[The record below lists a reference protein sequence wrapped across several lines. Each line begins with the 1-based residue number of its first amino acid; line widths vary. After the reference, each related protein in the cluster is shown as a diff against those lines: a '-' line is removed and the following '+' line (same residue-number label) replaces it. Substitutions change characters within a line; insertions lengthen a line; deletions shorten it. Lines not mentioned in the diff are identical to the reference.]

1 MSLGRCL
8 YVFCLFSILE
18 RTADVRE
25 KLWPVK
31 RRGCRALTGRRR
43 GARSKKPGSRSEMRD
58 AGVHS
63 GGCSTL
69 PCSPWVRLCR
79 ERSEEEISGKR
90 HCGGGCFAGWCVGS
104 PAGQGWTE
112 VWLAGSGSAWGHIP
126 WERQTSERSPKK
138 SLVSKCLFLRQV
150 GILFRGLLR
159 SELCSSAVCWGNRQ
173 PSCRPAP
180 GSCWVLWHS
189 VLSSAVLW
197 LTSSSIQPASNHV
210 YRISLNV

>member
-31 RRGCRALTGRRR
+31 WRGCCPLTERRR

-63 GGCSTL
+63 GGCSRL

-79 ERSEEEISGKR
+79 ERSKEEISGKR
-90 HCGGGCFAGWCVGS
+90 HCGGCCFAEWCIGS

-112 VWLAGSGSAWGHIP
+112 AWLAGSESVWDRIL
-126 WERQTSERSPKK
+126 WERQTSEKSPE
-138 SLVSKCLFLRQV
+138 SLARKCLCLRQA

-159 SELCSSAVCWGNRQ
+159 SELCSSAVFWGNRQ

-180 GSCWVLWHS
+180 GSHWAFWRS
-189 VLSSAVLW
+189 VLSSAILW
-197 LTSSSIQPASNHV
+197 LTSSSIQPPSNYV
-210 YRISLNV
+210 YRISLNI